1 MKRDAN
7 LIVWALAV
15 ASFFAG
21 IGLLWFAQSNRI
33 QADRSTVALAAMQQE
48 SLRLQ
53 NEKSA
58 LPGIEKAFAERKT
71 APQVSTEKGRTT
83 FRVDRAPANA
93 VFAAINAIEHDHG
106 ARVSA
111 VALAFPA
118 PGLVSGTIEI
128 ALP

>member
-1 MKRDAN
+1 MKRNAT
-7 LIVWALAV
+7 LLVWAFAAV
-15 ASFFAG
+15 TFFAG
-21 IGLLWFAQSNRI
+21 IGLLWFAQSNRV

-53 NEKSA
+53 TEKSA
-58 LPGIEKAFAERKT
+58 LPAIEKTFAERKT

-93 VFAAINAIEHDHG
+93 VFDAINATERDHG
-106 ARVSA
+106 VRVSA